1 MMIGYILSRVVD
13 LYSLIL
19 LFWII
24 TSWFP
29 QLRRHQI
36 VRAVGRVCEPPLE
49 IARRIIPSTGGV
61 DFSPML
67 VLFLLQLVANGL
79 RGAAF

>member
-1 MMIGYILSRVVD
+1 MMISTILSRVVD

-24 TSWFP
+24 TSWTP
-29 QLRRHQI
+29 QLRRHQL
-36 VRAVGRVCEPPLE
+36 VRVVGRVCEPPLVV
-49 IARRIIPSTGGV
+49 ARRFIPSTGGL

-79 RGAAF
+79 RGATF